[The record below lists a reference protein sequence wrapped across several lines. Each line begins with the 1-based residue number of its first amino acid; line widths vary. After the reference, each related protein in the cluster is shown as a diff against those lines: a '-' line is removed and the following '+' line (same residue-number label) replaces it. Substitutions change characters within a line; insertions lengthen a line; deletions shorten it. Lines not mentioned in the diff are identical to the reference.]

1 MERSLLLQAVLA
13 WIVRGSKDVGCDH
26 IMGTSGQ
33 LYRWALQNPQL
44 VAPVLLDYDVLEY
57 KSPLMASLTDTA
69 LIVGAAAD
77 MTANF
82 NLTSPS
88 SAGSASSAPQKYVL
102 QTIQFRKPPLVA
114 EGTKQELSH
123 ELEAV
128 LVHREVTGSGYFA
141 NIIVP
146 IEVSAEPSL
155 DLLAPL
161 LDSAELPK
169 QVGEVSP
176 VLVSSLPVKLA
187 HIFANVSFQHFW
199 GEVTTSCNSASAGA
213 RILMRNVTMAT
224 SKSRL
229 QRVLN
234 LLKYVPDKP
243 PTPPPVQTWLVQPCR
258 RGSTCSIPAAT
269 DLSPQLAEAQ
279 AAVTNGTTKLD
290 AAKQA
295 MDASLSALTG
305 NETQISNDVYTA
317 AIRNRDN
324 LRNAQAA
331 VDGATRTV
339 DTLQAQI
346 SSAASA
352 VWDSDAPAQTAQ
364 TAQTA
369 QAAQATQAVSSSS
382 SNSSP
387 ATAAAAATT
396 NLTNATNSTTS
407 AASAASAVLLASN
420 TEVDGCNAGLASPA
434 DVDLS
439 TAEHVD
445 VGQIGDQASQALLF
459 WRLAATSGLPSEAAA
474 AESAAIVPKLRIENL
489 GDRLRIRSEKP
500 LMVVLAQ
507 GLELPVS
514 FADISVPGQHSL
526 AGKRAAA
533 EVQLVHMPDDPSKAV
548 AVSLQMD
555 AGDTENS
562 WFQHMG
568 DALPRAG
575 DATEVQGTDP
585 MTMHPAFSRGVAGH
599 FFRYNGRLLKDSR
612 CARIRWHVLEER
624 GHISN
629 RQLAALREVL
639 RPPGSSEMDPS
650 ALSPMLLR
658 SQRKVSLASVRSY
671 TQTASSPDSTQ
682 DAAYDRPSPSLK
694 SLLLSLPRR
703 KSRGQTLST

>member
-1 MERSLLLQAVLA
+1 
-13 WIVRGSKDVGCDH
+13 
-26 IMGTSGQ
+26 MGTSGES
-33 LYRWALQNPQL
+33 YRWALQNPQL

-69 LIVGAAAD
+69 LIVSAAAD

-82 NLTSPS
+82 NLTSS
-88 SAGSASSAPQKYVL
+88 ASAGSTSSAPQKYVL
-102 QTIQFRKPPLVA
+102 QTIQFRKPALVA

-161 LDSAELPK
+161 LDSAELPQ

-243 PTPPPVQTWLVQPCR
+243 PTLPPAQTWLVQPCR

-269 DLSPQLAEAQ
+269 DLSPQLTEAQ

-305 NETQISNDVYTA
+305 NETQISNDVYTT

-339 DTLQAQI
+339 EMLQAQI

-352 VWDSDAPAQTAQ
+352 VWDSDAPTQATQA
-364 TAQTA
+364 AQTA
-369 QAAQATQAVSSSS
+369 QAASSSS
-382 SNSSP
+382 SSSSAATAG
-387 ATAAAAATT
+387 ATAATNASNATT
-396 NLTNATNSTTS
+396 SNSTTS
-407 AASAASAVLLASN
+407 AASAALLASN
-420 TEVDGCNAGLASPA
+420 SEVNDCNADLASPA
-434 DVDLS
+434 NVDLS

-445 VGQIGDQASQALLF
+445 AGQIGDKASEALLF

-500 LMVVLAQ
+500 LMVFLAK
-507 GLELPVS
+507 GLELPIS

-555 AGDTENS
+555 AGDAENP

-568 DALPRAG
+568 DALPTAG
-575 DATEVQGTDP
+575 DATEVQGSDP
-585 MTMHPAFSRGVAGH
+585 MTMHPAFLRGVAGH
-599 FFRYNGRLLKDSR
+599 FFRYNGRLLKDSH

-639 RPPGSSEMDPS
+639 RPPGTSQMDPS

-671 TQTASSPDSTQ
+671 TQTVSSPDSEQ

-703 KSRGQTLST
+703 SSRGQTLSP

>member
-13 WIVRGSKDVGCDH
+13 WVVRGSKDVGCDH

-33 LYRWALQNPQL
+33 SYRWALQNPQL

-69 LIVGAAAD
+69 LIVSAAAD

-82 NLTSPS
+82 NLTSSS
-88 SAGSASSAPQKYVL
+88 SAGSASSAPQKYIL

-161 LDSAELPK
+161 LDSAELPQ

-229 QRVLN
+229 QRILN

-243 PTPPPVQTWLVQPCR
+243 PTPPVQTWLVQPCR

-305 NETQISNDVYTA
+305 NETQISNDVYTT

-339 DTLQAQI
+339 DMLQAQI

-364 TAQTA
+364 AA
-369 QAAQATQAVSSSS
+369 QAARAAQAVSSSS
-382 SNSSP
+382 SNSSAATAG
-387 ATAAAAATT
+387 ATAAT
-396 NLTNATNSTTS
+396 NSTNATNSTTS
-407 AASAASAVLLASN
+407 GASAVLLASN
-420 TEVDGCNAGLASPA
+420 SEVDGCNADLASPV

-445 VGQIGDQASQALLF
+445 AGQIGDKASEALLF
-459 WRLAATSGLPSEAAA
+459 WRLAATPGLPSEAAA

-500 LMVVLAQ
+500 LMVFLAE

-599 FFRYNGRLLKDSR
+599 FFRYKGRLLKDSR

-639 RPPGSSEMDPS
+639 RPPGSSQMDPS

-658 SQRKVSLASVRSY
+658 SQRKVSLASVRSH
-671 TQTASSPDSTQ
+671 TQKASSPDSEQ

-703 KSRGQTLST
+703 SSRGQTLSP

>member
-13 WIVRGSKDVGCDH
+13 WIIRGSKDVGCDH
-26 IMGTSGQ
+26 IMGTSGES
-33 LYRWALQNPQL
+33 YRWALQNPQL

-69 LIVGAAAD
+69 LIVSAAAD

-82 NLTSPS
+82 NLTSS
-88 SAGSASSAPQKYVL
+88 ASAGSTSSAPQKYVL
-102 QTIQFRKPPLVA
+102 QTIQFRKPALVA

-161 LDSAELPK
+161 LDSAELPQ

-243 PTPPPVQTWLVQPCR
+243 PTLPPAQTWLVQPCR

-269 DLSPQLAEAQ
+269 DLSPQLTEAQ

-305 NETQISNDVYTA
+305 NETQISNDVYTT

-339 DTLQAQI
+339 EMLQAQI

-352 VWDSDAPAQTAQ
+352 VWDSDAPTQATQA
-364 TAQTA
+364 AQTA
-369 QAAQATQAVSSSS
+369 QAASSSS
-382 SNSSP
+382 SSSSAATAG
-387 ATAAAAATT
+387 ATAATNASNATT
-396 NLTNATNSTTS
+396 SNSTTS
-407 AASAASAVLLASN
+407 AASAALLASN
-420 TEVDGCNAGLASPA
+420 SEVNDCNADLASPA
-434 DVDLS
+434 NVDLS

-445 VGQIGDQASQALLF
+445 AGQIGDKASEALLF

-500 LMVVLAQ
+500 LMVFLAK
-507 GLELPVS
+507 GLELPIS

-555 AGDTENS
+555 AGDAENP

-568 DALPRAG
+568 DALPTAG
-575 DATEVQGTDP
+575 DATEVQGSDP
-585 MTMHPAFSRGVAGH
+585 MTMHPAFLRGVAGH
-599 FFRYNGRLLKDSR
+599 FFRYNGRLLKDSH

-639 RPPGSSEMDPS
+639 RPPGTSQMDPS

-671 TQTASSPDSTQ
+671 TQTVSSPDSEQ

-703 KSRGQTLST
+703 SSRGQTLSP